1 MQRTASAGGMQ
12 HPDPRRFASRG
23 CCPPVPLTIDVVKT
37 AVILEGARTPVGN
50 FLGALS
56 DVPTVDLGVTA
67 TKEALRRANLAP
79 DDVQEVVFGHAR
91 QAGNGPNTGRQVSY
105 RSGIPQEVPAF
116 NVNMACGSGTKA
128 VQVAAEQIMLG
139 NVEVAVAGGMEN
151 MTRTPFLL
159 DRMRF
164 GYRMGGAE
172 VLDGMY
178 RDGFLDPLSGCVMG
192 ETAENLARK
201 YGIPRDEQDEF
212 ALASQQKAD
221 EGKERR
227 SREIVAVE
235 VPGRK
240 GEITLVTEDEH
251 PRADTTLETL
261 ARLKPT
267 FASDGTVTAGS
278 SSGITD
284 SAAAMVLMSES
295 RAREEGRTPLAKLV
309 AFASVGVDP
318 AYMGI
323 GVVPATRKVLEK
335 TGLSLQDFDVIEVN
349 EAFAAQV
356 LACDRE
362 LKLDHERP
370 NPKGG
375 AIALGHPI
383 GMTGARIVLTAA
395 YELRERDLDLAL
407 ATLCISGGM
416 GMAVVLERV

>member
-1 MQRTASAGGMQ
+1 M
-12 HPDPRRFASRG
+12 
-23 CCPPVPLTIDVVKT
+23 
-37 AVILEGARTPVGN
+37 ILEGARTPIGN
-50 FLGALS
+50 FLGSLAE
-56 DVPTVDLGVTA
+56 VATVDLGVTA
-67 TKEALRRANLAP
+67 TVEALRRANVEGAAVDELI
-79 DDVQEVVFGHAR
+79 FGHAR
-91 QAGNGPNTGRQVSY
+91 QAGNGPNTARQVAY
-105 RSGIPQEVPAF
+105 RSGIPQEAPGVT
-116 NVNMACGSGTKA
+116 VNMACGSGTRA
-128 VQVAAEQIMLG
+128 VQHAAEQIMLG
-139 NVEVAVAGGMEN
+139 NASVVVAGGMEN
-151 MTRTPFLL
+151 MSRTPFLL

-164 GYRMGGAE
+164 GYRMGNAA
-172 VLDGMY
+172 VYDGMY

-201 YGIPRDEQDEF
+201 YGIPREEQDEF
-212 ALASQQKAD
+212 ALASQRKAA
-221 EGKERR
+221 EGRERR
-227 SREIVAVE
+227 QKEITPVE

-240 GEITLVTEDEH
+240 GETTVFGEDEH

-267 FASDGTVTAGS
+267 FAADGTVTAGS

-284 SAAAMVLMSES
+284 GAASMVLMNES
-295 RAREEGRTPLAKLV
+295 RAAFEGREPLARIV
-309 AFASVGVDP
+309 AYASAGVDP

-335 TGLSLQDFDVIEVN
+335 TGLSLQDFDVIELN

-362 LKLDHERP
+362 LKLDHDKL
-370 NPKGG
+370 NTKGG

-395 YELRERDLDLAL
+395 YELRERDLSLAL

-416 GMAVVLERV
+416 GMAVVLERA